1 MDKGKV
7 APSMMCADFTRLR
20 ETLDIFEKNKVEY
33 LHIDVM
39 DGHFVPNF
47 TLSDCIMRQVRSLT
61 DIPFD
66 YHFMVENPQD
76 KLDWFDIRSG
86 DMVSVHFESTPH
98 IQRCISKI
106 REKGALAGVAL
117 NPATPLCSIEYLLPD
132 IDFVLIMTVNPGFA
146 GQKIVPQTLQKIKD
160 ARSFL
165 NDRGYGDVQIETD
178 GSVSFEIGKIMRENG
193 ADIFVAG
200 TSSIFSK
207 NGTLN
212 DNLIKL
218 RECIK

>member
-1 MDKGKV
+1 MIKIS
-7 APSMMCADFTRLR
+7 PSILSADFSQLGQEAR
-20 ETLDIFEKNKVEY
+20 KMQQAGAPW

-178 GSVSFEIGKIMRENG
+178 GAVSFEIGKIMRENG